1 MCSGEGACAVALDS
15 NPPGPPANGQN
26 LVRSRCGKPH
36 VALMPRGRK
45 GTCMDMAP
53 TDDMKSSREF
63 TAGSGRLPTTKRAAD
78 VTSAQLTSVST
89 RTTDQ
94 RVRRARAVKCARAVG
109 CARTCTSRQDL
120 ASRYAAC
127 SRRSGPNACMQWREV
142 KGSVHMA
149 THEHMA
155 THASHLV
162 HRHLPRPR
170 PRPLLLVH
178 LGTRR
183 PPRRPP
189 PVTPAASTWHGGRL
203 PHTRPRPAPCVPLR
217 LQRGGCLRVLRAAP
231 FPLSASP
238 CLPASCSATQSSN
251 VALVIYIRGVKIER

>member
-1 MCSGEGACAVALDS
+1 
-15 NPPGPPANGQN
+15 
-26 LVRSRCGKPH
+26 
-36 VALMPRGRK
+36 
-45 GTCMDMAP
+45 MDMAP

-170 PRPLLLVH
+170 PRPRPLLLVH

-183 PPRRPP
+183 HPRRPP
-189 PVTPAASTWHGGRL
+189 PCNPRRLHVAWRTPASHSAPSSALRAAAAAAGRL
-203 PHTRPRPAPCVPLR
+203 LACPARRSLPTLR
-217 LQRGGCLRVLRAAP
+217 LALPSCFLFRDAVLQRGTRNL
-231 FPLSASP
+231 
-238 CLPASCSATQSSN
+238 
-251 VALVIYIRGVKIER
+251 

>member
-94 RVRRARAVKCARAVG
+94 RVRRARAVQ
-109 CARTCTSRQDL
+109 CARTVGC
-120 ASRYAAC
+120 
-127 SRRSGPNACMQWREV
+127 
-142 KGSVHMA
+142 
-149 THEHMA
+149 EHMHVRTRSSVA
-155 THASHLV
+155 MRCVQPAIGTQCLHANCA
-162 HRHLPRPR
+162 RTAPRAVAR
-170 PRPLLLVH
+170 
-178 LGTRR
+178 
-183 PPRRPP
+183 
-189 PVTPAASTWHGGRL
+189 
-203 PHTRPRPAPCVPLR
+203 
-217 LQRGGCLRVLRAAP
+217 QRGGQRAH
-231 FPLSASP
+231 
-238 CLPASCSATQSSN
+238 CQ
-251 VALVIYIRGVKIER
+251 VV